1 MTFRK
6 ENIGTLSINKTGQ
19 STGQTFGGWGHFA
32 IKNDEGALRTFRET

>member
-32 IKNDEGALRTFRET
+32 IKK